1 MDSTYTGRTVNKMLL
16 LNSWQIGSG
25 TQTNFTQALQY
36 PIVNARAIH
45 FLSFVMPN
53 FMRPFTTRD
62 NTFYYFYNGVAATVN
77 IDTTLF
83 FTTIQGFCTYMTT
96 LLATN
101 GTPIVISQTLN
112 PVPGGVSPYTL
123 TGTAPAGNTWRP
135 INYTGQVQYEC
146 NFKMGFAD
154 PVYTDALSQVA
165 SGFPNVIQRTNS
177 INIQTNLTGSTHS
190 AGRDFNTTFTVPVAV
205 DPGFMISFNNP
216 YRIEF
221 PTILPSI
228 ASVTIKLVD
237 DDGYELNI
245 PTNCYM
251 TCSLAVE
258 CDA

>member
-25 TQTNFTQALQY
+25 TQTDFTQALQY
-36 PIVNARAIH
+36 PIINARAIH

-62 NTFYYFYNGVAATVN
+62 NTFYYFYDDTVKAVTIN
-77 IDTTLF
+77 PLLF
-83 FTTIQGFCTYMTT
+83 FITIQGFCDYMTN
-96 LLATN
+96 LLSAN
-101 GTPIVISQTLN
+101 STPIVISQTQN
-112 PVPGGVSPYTL
+112 PTDGLSPLTL
-123 TGTAPAGNTWRP
+123 TGTAPTGHTWRP
-135 INYTGQVQYEC
+135 VNYTGQTVYEA
-146 NFKMGFAD
+146 NFKLGFAD
-154 PVYTDALSQVA
+154 AVYTNALTQVA
-165 SGFPNVIQRTNS
+165 SGFPNVILRTNS
-177 INIQTNLTGSTHS
+177 ISIQTNLTGSTHS
-190 AGRDFNTTFTVPVAV
+190 AGRDFNTTFTVPVNVA
-205 DPGFMISFNNP
+205 PGNMISFSNP

-228 ASVTIKLVD
+228 SSVNVKLVD

-251 TCSLAVE
+251 TCTLAVE

>member
-1 MDSTYTGRTVNKMLL
+1 MDSTYTGRTVNKMLM

-53 FMRPFTTRD
+53 FIRPFTTND
-62 NTFYYFYNGVAATVN
+62 NRFWFYYNDVLANVQINTN
-77 IDTTLF
+77 LF
-83 FTTIQGFCTYMTT
+83 FTTIDGFLTHFNG
-96 LLATN
+96 LFVALAIPLTF
-101 GTPIVISQTLN
+101 TQTLN
-112 PVPGGVSPYTL
+112 PVPGGITPFTL
-123 TGTAPAGNTWRP
+123 TGTVTAGNTWRP
-135 INYTGQVQYEC
+135 VNYDGSIAYEG
-146 NFKMGFAD
+146 NFRVGFAD
-154 PVYTDALSQVA
+154 KSYTNALSQVA
-165 SGFPNVIQRTNS
+165 SGFPNVILRTNS
-177 INIQTNLTGSTHS
+177 ISVQTNLTGSTHS

-205 DPGFMISFNNP
+205 DPSVMISFNNP

-251 TCSLAVE
+251 TCVLAVE

>member
-25 TQTNFTQALQY
+25 TQTDFTQSLQN

-53 FMRPFTTRD
+53 FMHPFTSRD
-62 NTFYYFYNGVAATVN
+62 NTFYYYYDNVAKTVTISDN
-77 IDTTLF
+77 LY
-83 FTTIQGFCTYMTT
+83 FTTIQGFCDYMNT
-96 LLATN
+96 LFTAN
-101 GTPIVISQTLN
+101 STPIVFSQTLN
-112 PVPGGVSPYTL
+112 PSTGWSPLTL
-123 TGTAPAGNTWRP
+123 TGTAPVGHTWRP
-135 INYTGQVQYEC
+135 VNYNGEVQYEA
-146 NFKMGFAD
+146 NFKIGFAD
-154 PVYTDALSQVA
+154 KSYTNALTQVA
-165 SGFPNVIQRTNS
+165 SGFPNVILRTNS
-177 INIQTNLTGSTHS
+177 ISIQTNLTGSTHS
-190 AGRDFNTTFTVPVAV
+190 AGRDFNTTFTVPVSV
-205 DPGFMISFNNP
+205 TPGNMISFNNP

-251 TCSLAVE
+251 TCSLSVE

>member
-25 TQTNFTQALQY
+25 TQTDFTQALQY

-62 NTFYYFYNGVAATVN
+62 NTFYYFYDDVAATVTIN
-77 IDTTLF
+77 PLLF
-83 FTTIQGFCTYMTT
+83 FTTIQGFCEYMTT
-96 LLATN
+96 LLAAN
-101 GTPIVISQTLN
+101 STPIVISQTQN
-112 PVPGGVSPYTL
+112 PLDGSSPLTL
-123 TGTAPAGNTWRP
+123 TGTAPAAHTWRP
-135 INYTGQVQYEC
+135 VNYNGEVVYEG
-146 NFKMGFAD
+146 NFRIGFAD
-154 PVYTDALSQVA
+154 KSYTNALSHVA
-165 SGFPNVIQRTNS
+165 SGFPNVILRTNS
-177 INIQTNLTGSTHS
+177 ISVQTNLTGSTHS

-205 DPGFMISFNNP
+205 SPGNLISFSNP

-228 ASVTIKLVD
+228 SSVNIKLVD

-251 TCSLAVE
+251 TCALAVE
-258 CDA
+258 SDA

>member
-25 TQTNFTQALQY
+25 TQTDFTQALQN

-53 FMRPFTTRD
+53 FLHPFTNRD
-62 NTFYYFYNGVAATVN
+62 NVFYYYWDNILNTVTIDYNQFFST
-77 IDTTLF
+77 ID
-83 FTTIQGFCTYMTT
+83 GFCEYMTA
-96 LLATN
+96 LLTAAGSTI
-101 GTPIVISQTLN
+101 TFSQTRN
-112 PVPGGVSPYTL
+112 PNLGWSPLTL
-123 TGTAPAGNTWRP
+123 TGTAAAGHTWRP
-135 INYTGQVQYEC
+135 INYKGEVAYEA
-146 NFKMGFAD
+146 NFKIGFAD
-154 PVYTDALSQVA
+154 PSYTNADVQIA
-165 SGFPNVIQRTNS
+165 SGFPNVILRTNS
-177 INIQTNLTGSTHS
+177 ISIQTNLTGSTHS
-190 AGRDFNTTFTVPVAV
+190 AGRDFNTTFTVPVSV
-205 DPGFMISFNNP
+205 TPGNMISYNNP

-228 ASVTIKLVD
+228 SSVTVKLVD

-245 PTNCYM
+245 PSNCYM